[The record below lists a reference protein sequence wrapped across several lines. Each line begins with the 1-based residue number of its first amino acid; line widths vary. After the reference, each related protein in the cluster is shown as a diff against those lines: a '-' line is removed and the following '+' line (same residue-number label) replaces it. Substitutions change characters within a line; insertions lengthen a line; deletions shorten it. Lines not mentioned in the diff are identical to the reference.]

1 MLFSFLISVGLLF
14 ADRTAD
20 FAEQPSDSLHA
31 VTVTAD
37 KGVII
42 SRTDTLHLQNSFDI
56 TSELHQIPGL
66 ILGDHG
72 GFAGLKT
79 VSLRGMGSAHTA
91 IYVDGVRVGNVQSGQ
106 GDMGMLE
113 IENYGSAVVDYAQNS
128 VSFNTIRP
136 KFDKSPIAGVFK
148 FDMGSF
154 GTYLPSARL
163 DFKLSPTLA
172 LSANAAGVISKGDFP
187 LADGTCRT
195 NNDIRQIRGGLNIFG
210 YMDNGEYHIK
220 AYYNSSERGTPGS
233 VSWPSDDRQKD
244 MNAYLQATARK
255 SFSPLYTLR
264 MSAKAAYDNI
274 YYTSSW
280 GDSEYGQ
287 TEVQLNSSHLFNI
300 RNWWDISFVADF
312 QWDKLN
318 STNYSAERY
327 TAVSAMTSSFHFDRL
342 SFNIAAEYAG
352 YFDKGQL
359 TRHAISPSMDFRLR
373 ILESI
378 DIVGFGRRAYRVP
391 MFNELYYVGYGNP
404 ELLPEDAWL
413 TDLGID
419 FHKRFSKTWALK
431 AKIDGFYNL
440 LSNKITSA
448 PTKEDPNIWLS
459 YNIGKVR
466 STGFDITTGADYNSG
481 YWEASSDLRY
491 SYQSAID
498 KTPESYTFGE
508 QIPYLAKHTVTA
520 DFMAS
525 WKGYT
530 LNPRWILK
538 AGRSDSMG
546 DLANWNSLDITLSK
560 SFKLKDNLSIG
571 LRLSA
576 KNIFDCRYELVS
588 GYPMPGRSF
597 IGGIELRF

>member
-1 MLFSFLISVGLLF
+1 MLFSILISAGLLF

-20 FAEQPSDSLHA
+20 FAEQPSDSLRA

-42 SRTDTLHLQNSFDI
+42 SRTDTLHIRNTFDI

-66 ILGDHG
+66 ILGDYG
-72 GFAGLKT
+72 GYAGLKT

-106 GDMGMLE
+106 GDMGMLD

-128 VSFNTIRP
+128 VSFNTLRP
-136 KFDKSPIAGVFK
+136 KFSKNPVAGAIRFN
-148 FDMGSF
+148 MGSF

-163 DFKLSPTLA
+163 DFRLSPTLA
-172 LSANAAGVISKGDFP
+172 LSANAAGIISKGDFP
-187 LADGTCRT
+187 LADGTHRT
-195 NNDIRQIRGGLNIFG
+195 NNDIKQVRGGLNLFG
-210 YMDNGEYHIK
+210 DMNDGEYHIK
-220 AYYNSSERGTPGS
+220 AFYNSAERGTPGS

-244 MNAYLQATARK
+244 MNTYLQAVARK
-255 SFSPLYTLR
+255 SFSPIYTLR

-287 TEVQLNSSHLFNI
+287 TELQLNSSHLFNI
-300 RNWWDISFVADF
+300 RNWWDISFVADI
-312 QWDKLN
+312 QWDHLA
-318 STNYSAERY
+318 STNYSAERF
-327 TAVSAMTSSFHFDRL
+327 TAISAMTQSFCFDWI

-359 TRHAISPSMDFRLR
+359 TRHAISPSMDFRLHV
-373 ILESI
+373 LESI
-378 DIVGFGRRAYRVP
+378 DIVGFSRRAYRVP

-419 FHKRFSKTWALK
+419 FHKKLSKTWTLN

-448 PTKEDPNIWLS
+448 PTKEDPNIWLP

-466 STGFDITTGADYNSG
+466 STGLDLTAGADYNSG
-481 YWEASSDLRY
+481 YWTISADLRY

-498 KTPESYTFGE
+498 KTPENYSFGE
-508 QIPYLAKHTVTA
+508 QIPYLAKHTITA
-520 DFMAS
+520 DLMAS

-530 LNPRWILK
+530 LNPRWLLK
-538 AGRSDSMG
+538 SGRTDSMG
-546 DLANWNSLDITLSK
+546 ALSNWNSLDITLSK
-560 SFKLKDNLSIG
+560 SFKLKGNLGLGLNLSA
-571 LRLSA
+571 R
-576 KNIFDCRYELVS
+576 NILNCRYELVS
-588 GYPMPGRSF
+588 GYPMPGRSLT
-597 IGGIELRF
+597 GGIDLRF